1 MRVFCDNAGEDRPQ
15 MIAVRAPASRWPSA
29 ATRSSATWI
38 ACVRTPWHTDDMDE
52 NVPVEH
58 AAASTGIPARTLRY
72 WIAHGKLPAVAASRC
87 KLVRLADVRHLAD
100 LTGRPLSNGE
110 RSSAT
115 AVATSPAPALPPSLL
130 AASDAVVF
138 ARIRDEWVQPPGRA
152 DRLSGGVYRAA
163 GGARR
168 PSGGPRK
175 RGRAGR
181 SAASGEGVG
190 SRSPAR
196 ARGAV
201 PVTYTAGGAVSPP
214 VYSRSYRLFDPPE
227 RTYVQAASRST
238 RGW

>member
-1 MRVFCDNAGEDRPQ
+1 
-15 MIAVRAPASRWPSA
+15 
-29 ATRSSATWI
+29 
-38 ACVRTPWHTDDMDE
+38 MDE
-52 NVPVEH
+52 NVPVER

-138 ARIRDEWVQPPGRA
+138 ARIRDEWVQPLVVQIAYQAECIGQLAERAAQAEGRA
-152 DRLSGGVYRAA
+152 SEAERE
-163 GGARR
+163 GARR
-168 PSGGPRK
+168 QVKELALARL
-175 RGRAGR
+175 
-181 SAASGEGVG
+181 
-190 SRSPAR
+190 R